1 MVNRER
7 LLMRLILASYLVMLC
22 VLSANAAPATII
34 PNAAPI
40 SLNIRTAGDLANA
53 CTIKPTNK
61 VDFARLNFCNGF
73 AQGVLQTNQQNQNGT
88 RICVPNPS
96 PKRSETMV
104 EFARWVRA
112 DASRKDD
119 MASTAFLLHVGAVSL
134 HGLAVDLVNNGGL
147 KQALSHTRKGSFR
160 TCHMPIMMA
169 SASTTNSRARDHRL
183 YCITGHSAAERIGK
197 ISDMS
202 ML

>member
-22 VLSANAAPATII
+22 VLSANAAP
-34 PNAAPI
+34 I
-40 SLNIRTAGDLANA
+40 SLNVRTAGDLANA

-119 MASTAFLLHVGAVSL
+119 MASTAFL
-134 HGLAVDLVNNGGL
+134 
-147 KQALSHTRKGSFR
+147 
-160 TCHMPIMMA
+160 
-169 SASTTNSRARDHRL
+169 
-183 YCITGHSAAERIGK
+183 
-197 ISDMS
+197 
-202 ML
+202 